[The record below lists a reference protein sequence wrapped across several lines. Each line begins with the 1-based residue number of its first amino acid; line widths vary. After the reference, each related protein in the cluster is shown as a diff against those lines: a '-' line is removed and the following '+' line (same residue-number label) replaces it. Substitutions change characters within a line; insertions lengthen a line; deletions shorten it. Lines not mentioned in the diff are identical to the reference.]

1 MKCCSALFYYSCF
14 GLCSFLLTLLR
25 LAYNNGILY
34 IRHPNMIYKIVHR
47 AYVPGLGL
55 WWFSSLV
62 ATKVAVSLRLY
73 GALVC
78 PDNVIEVVAKTL
90 LCPLK
95 TLRFIALA
103 NQLAVGT
110 ASEHPPQSCATSE
123 DRLQSHGVAVA
134 LKESMQ
140 LDGSRLII
148 VAHLL
153 LHERPHCRRHLS
165 RSARTWS
172 SLYAPC
178 FVVLLQN
185 FMYPNAA
192 SSQALLQ

>member
-1 MKCCSALFYYSCF
+1 
-14 GLCSFLLTLLR
+14 
-25 LAYNNGILY
+25 
-34 IRHPNMIYKIVHR
+34 MIYKIVHR

-55 WWFSSLV
+55 WWFSSLAV
-62 ATKVAVSLRLY
+62 TKAAVSLHLY
-73 GALVC
+73 RALVC
-78 PDNVIEVVAKTL
+78 PDNVIEVVAKML

-110 ASEHPPQSCATSE
+110 ASERPPQSCTTSE

-140 LDGSRLII
+140 LDGGRLII
-148 VAHLL
+148 VPHLL
-153 LHERPHCRRHLS
+153 LHERPHCRRHPS

-172 SLYAPC
+172 SLYVPC
-178 FVVLLQN
+178 FVVFLQK